1 MKWMVR
7 GPLLAA
13 WVLLLAACAS
23 GGGRKPAPPALV
35 DPEDVAAAQA
45 RQSTREAWLHGRKE
59 WGFEARVAVSQAGKG
74 GSGRLDWRQQ
84 GARYTA
90 SLSAPVT
97 RQSWRLSADEAGARL
112 EGLEGGLRQ
121 GADADQLL
129 REATGWDIPVQTL
142 SDWARGLSG
151 GGRPEFG
158 PEGQLQALD
167 QAGWRIH
174 YTEWLPA
181 AGDQPAMPRRIEAE
195 RGQAR
200 VRLIVDRWDLGAAP

>member
-13 WVLLLAACAS
+13 WIVLLAACAS
-23 GGGRKPAPPALV
+23 GGGRKAAPPALV

-45 RQSTREAWLHGRKE
+45 RQSTREAWLRGRKD

-84 GARYTA
+84 GERYTA

-97 RQSWRLSADEAGARL
+97 RQSWRLSVDADGARL
-112 EGLEGGLRQ
+112 EGLEGGPRQ
-121 GADADQLL
+121 GGDADLLL
-129 REATGWDIPVQTL
+129 REATGWDIPVRTL
-142 SDWARGLSG
+142 SEWARGLSDQG
-151 GGRPEFG
+151 SPEFG
-158 PEGQLQALD
+158 PEGQLQALR
-167 QAGWRIH
+167 QAGWNIR
-174 YTEWLPA
+174 YTEWMPA
-181 AGDQPAMPRRIEAE
+181 SGEQPAMPRRVEAE

-200 VRLIVDRWDLGAAP
+200 VRLVVDRWDLGAGP